1 MHLRFTLLAAA
12 AAILACGAPAQVI
25 QFESNGLKYQTL
37 SKTGL
42 TVMFAH
48 LPMQLRDY
56 SAVQV
61 GVSNGSNA
69 ACTVKPE
76 DFSFRR
82 EDGTMNYA
90 LAAKDVVTQLLGRAS
105 RNDVSKLISTY
116 EMSLSGIPRL
126 HSTNG
131 YEQRR
136 QQALAEMSG
145 TKLRAAAAASAIAF
159 VSTKLEPGESTDGAV
174 FFLTYGKPLGNGQL
188 VVRTCGRIFEFQS
201 LPSSS
206 GKTLEQR

>member
-1 MHLRFTLLAAA
+1 MHLRFILLAAA
-12 AAILACGAPAQVI
+12 VAVLGSGARAQVI

-37 SKTGL
+37 SKAGL

-56 SAVQV
+56 SAIQV
-61 GVSNGSNA
+61 GVSNGSTA
-69 ACTVKPE
+69 VCTVKPE

-82 EDGTMNYA
+82 EDGTMIYA
-90 LAAKDVVTQLLGRAS
+90 MAAKDVVLQLLGRAS
-105 RNDVSKLISTY
+105 RDDVAKLISTY
-116 EMSLSGIPRL
+116 ELSLSGVNRL

-159 VSTKLEPGESTDGAV
+159 VQTKLEPGESTDGAV

-188 VVRTCGRIFEFQS
+188 VVRTSGRIFEFEFT
-201 LPSSS
+201 PSSS
-206 GKTLEQR
+206 GKTLERR

>member
-1 MHLRFTLLAAA
+1 MHLRSILLAAA
-12 AAILACGAPAQVI
+12 VAVFGSGACAQVI

-37 SKTGL
+37 SKAGL
-42 TVMFAH
+42 TVMFAY

-56 SAVQV
+56 SAIQV
-61 GVSNGSNA
+61 GVSNGSGA

-82 EDGTMNYA
+82 EDGTMMYA
-90 LAAKDVVTQLLGRAS
+90 LAAKDVVLQLLGRAS
-105 RNDVSKLISTY
+105 RDDVAKLISTY
-116 EMSLSGIPRL
+116 EMSLSGVSRL

-159 VSTKLEPGESTDGAV
+159 VQTKLEPGESTDGAV

-188 VVRTCGRIFEFQS
+188 VVRTAGRIFEFES
-201 LPSSS
+201 TPSSS
-206 GKTLEQR
+206 GKALERR